1 MMTLKPYHLKSSAPL
16 RCVSGAIL
24 SFILLTAP
32 AVVLAHGGHG
42 DEFQGGSEASQTA
55 DSIQVDTETA
65 KRLGIEVEPV
75 NRQHLAV
82 GIKTT
87 GQIET
92 LPNKQVEVT
101 TPISGTKVVE
111 LLVEPGA
118 KVTAGQPLAV
128 LTAADLVELRVTSQE
143 KRAEAQADL
152 QQAQANLR
160 LAQQNY
166 QRFSQIAAAEI
177 AQAQSQVDFA
187 QEKSD
192 KDRVLLAKG
201 AIPRRQALE
210 SETQLAEAKA
220 ELTAA
225 NSRRDVIE
233 AEAELKRAQASVTVA
248 QSRLRLSDT
257 AYQTRLQQL
266 GTKANAKGLVT
277 VTSPISGRV
286 ADREVTPGQAF
297 EDAGGKLMTIVN
309 DSQVYATANIYEK
322 DLNKIRAGQSVSIKV
337 ASVPNRTFTGRIAVI
352 GSVVEGDT
360 RVVPVKAEIDNTSG
374 ILKPGMFAELEV
386 QTDRTSTAVMVI
398 PTSAVV
404 EANGKQMVYVQNGN
418 AYQPV
423 EVTLGQMSG
432 NMVEVKSGLF
442 EGDAI
447 VTQRAPQLY
456 AQSLR
461 SGSSTQASEEEE
473 KTTPQVQATE
483 PNNNFP
489 VPWWLVGAAG
499 GAAIATVAFT
509 AGAFWSNRQSKT
521 QRVSVYPEPSYDL
534 TEEPSNGFTKSGD
547 RVSKQTYC
555 VDAITTDE
563 LPPMD
568 GKYHPRS
575 QEPEF
580 RNKN

>member
-1 MMTLKPYHLKSSAPL
+1 MLKSYHLKSSAPL
-16 RCVSGAIL
+16 RYVSGAIL
-24 SFILLTAP
+24 SLVLLMPP
-32 AVVLAHGGHG
+32 AAVLAHGGHG

-55 DSIQVDTETA
+55 DSIQVDADTA
-65 KRLGIEVEPV
+65 KRLGIKVEPV
-75 NRQHLAV
+75 KSQKLAV

-118 KVTAGQPLAV
+118 TVTAGQPIAV
-128 LTAADLVELRVTSQE
+128 LTAADLVELRVNSQE

-166 QRFSQIAAAEI
+166 EKYSQIAAAEI

-210 SETQLAEAKA
+210 SQTQLAEAKA
-220 ELTAA
+220 GLTAA

-248 QSRLRLSDT
+248 QSRLSLSNT

-266 GTKANAKGLVT
+266 GTKANAQGQVT
-277 VTSPISGRV
+277 VTAPISGRV

-309 DSQVYATANIYEK
+309 DSRVYATANIYEK
-322 DLNKIRAGQSVSIKV
+322 DLNKVKNGQPVSVKV

-352 GSVVEGDT
+352 GSVVEGET
-360 RVVPVKAEIDNTSG
+360 RVVPVKAEINNSSG
-374 ILKPGMFAELEV
+374 VLKPGMFAELDV
-386 QTDRTSTAVMVI
+386 LTDRTPKAILAI
-398 PTSAVV
+398 PSAAVV
-404 EANGKQMVYVQNGN
+404 EANGKQTVYVQNGN
-418 AYQPV
+418 AYQAV
-423 EVTLGQMSG
+423 EVTLGQTSG
-432 NMVEVKSGLF
+432 DLVEVKSGLF
-442 EGDAI
+442 EGDLI

-461 SGSSTQASEEEE
+461 GGSNTQEAQE
-473 KTTPQVQATE
+473 KEAPPQAQTTET
-483 PNNNFP
+483 NNNSLP
-489 VPWWLVGAAG
+489 APWWLIGAAG
-499 GAAIATVAFT
+499 GGAIAAAFA
-509 AGAFWSNRQSKT
+509 AGAFWSGRRKT
-521 QRVSVYPEPSYDL
+521 QRVTVYPEPGYVPEESANGYSKSNYHLSEPDDRQGLVPTDKFPTL
-534 TEEPSNGFTKSGD
+534 TDDNHHSKSQQSQARD
-547 RVSKQTYC
+547 RK
-555 VDAITTDE
+555 
-563 LPPMD
+563 
-568 GKYHPRS
+568 
-575 QEPEF
+575 
-580 RNKN
+580 

>member
-1 MMTLKPYHLKSSAPL
+1 MLKSYHLKSSAPL
-16 RCVSGAIL
+16 RYVSGAIISL
-24 SFILLTAP
+24 VLLMPP
-32 AVVLAHGGHG
+32 AAVLAHSGHG

-55 DSIQVDTETA
+55 DSIQVDADTA
-65 KRLGIEVEPV
+65 KRIGVKVEPV
-75 NRQHLAV
+75 KSQRLAV

-118 KVTAGQPLAV
+118 KVIAGQPVAV
-128 LTAADLVELRVTSQE
+128 LTAADLVELRVNSQE

-166 QRFSQIAAAEI
+166 QRYVQIAAAEI

-192 KDRVLLAKG
+192 KDQVLLAKG

-210 SETQLAEAKA
+210 SQTQLAEAKA
-220 ELTAA
+220 GLTAA

-266 GTKANAKGLVT
+266 GTKANAQGQVT
-277 VTSPISGRV
+277 VTAPISGRV
-286 ADREVTPGQAF
+286 ADREVTAGQAF

-322 DLNKIRAGQSVSIKV
+322 DLNKVKNGQPVSVKV
-337 ASVPNRTFTGRIAVI
+337 ASVPNRTLTGRIAVI
-352 GSVVEGDT
+352 GSVVEGET
-360 RVVPVKAEIDNTSG
+360 RVVPVKAEINNSSG
-374 ILKPGMFAELEV
+374 VLKPGMFAELDV
-386 QTDRTSTAVMVI
+386 LTDRTPKAILAI
-398 PTSAVV
+398 PSAAVV
-404 EANGKQMVYVQNGN
+404 DTNGKQSVYVQNGN
-418 AYQPV
+418 AYQAV
-423 EVTLGQMSG
+423 EVTLGQTSG
-432 NMVEVKSGLF
+432 DMVEVKSGLF
-442 EGDAI
+442 EGDLI

-461 SGSSTQASEEEE
+461 GGSNTQEAEE
-473 KTTPQVQATE
+473 KKAPQPQTTET
-483 PNNNFP
+483 NNNSLSA
-489 VPWWLVGAAG
+489 PWWLIGVAG
-499 GAAIATVAFT
+499 GGAIATAAFA
-509 AGAFWSNRQSKT
+509 AGAFWSGRRKT
-521 QRVSVYPEPSYDL
+521 HKVTVYPEPGYVP
-534 TEEPSNGFTKSGD
+534 EESANGYSKSNYHLCEPDD
-547 RVSKQTYC
+547 RQGLVPTDKFPHLMDDNYHSK
-555 VDAITTDE
+555 
-563 LPPMD
+563 
-568 GKYHPRS
+568 S
-575 QEPEF
+575 QESQA
-580 RNKN
+580 RDRK

>member
-1 MMTLKPYHLKSSAPL
+1 MLKSYHLKSSAPL
-16 RCVSGAIL
+16 CYISGAIL
-24 SFILLTAP
+24 SLVLLTPPTA
-32 AVVLAHGGHG
+32 VLAHGGHG
-42 DEFQGGSEASQTA
+42 DEFQGGSEASQTT
-55 DSIQVDTETA
+55 DSIQVDADTA
-65 KRLGIEVEPV
+65 KRLGIKVEPV
-75 NRQHLAV
+75 KSQRLAV

-101 TPISGTKVVE
+101 TPISGTQVVE

-118 KVTAGQPLAV
+118 TVTAGQPVAI
-128 LTAADLVELRVTSQE
+128 LTAADLVELRVNSQE

-166 QRFSQIAAAEI
+166 QRYVQIAAAEI

-210 SETQLAEAKA
+210 SQTQLAEAKA
-220 ELTAA
+220 GLTAA

-248 QSRLRLSDT
+248 QSRLRLSGT

-266 GTKANAKGLVT
+266 GTKANAQGQVT
-277 VTSPISGRV
+277 VTAPISGRV

-309 DSQVYATANIYEK
+309 DSRVYATANIYEK
-322 DLNKIRAGQSVSIKV
+322 DLNKVKNGQPVSVKV

-352 GSVVEGDT
+352 GSVVEGET
-360 RVVPVKAEIDNTSG
+360 RVVPVKAQIDNSSG
-374 ILKPGMFAELEV
+374 VLKPGMFAELNV
-386 QTDRTSTAVMVI
+386 LTDRTPKAILAI
-398 PTSAVV
+398 PNAAVV
-404 EANGKQMVYVQNGN
+404 DTNGKQSVYVQNGN
-418 AYQPV
+418 AYQAV
-423 EVTLGQMSG
+423 EVTLGQTSG
-432 NMVEVKSGLF
+432 DMVEVKSGLF
-442 EGDAI
+442 EGDLI

-461 SGSSTQASEEEE
+461 GGSNTQEAEE
-473 KTTPQVQATE
+473 KEAPPQGQATE
-483 PNNNFP
+483 ANNNTLP
-489 VPWWLVGAAG
+489 APWWLIGAAAG
-499 GAAIATVAFT
+499 GAIATAAFA
-509 AGAFWSNRQSKT
+509 AGAFWSGRRKT
-521 QRVSVYPEPSYDL
+521 QRVTVYPEPGYVAEESANGYSKSNYHLSEPDDRQGLVPTDQFPTL
-534 TEEPSNGFTKSGD
+534 TDDNYHLKSQQSQARD
-547 RVSKQTYC
+547 RK
-555 VDAITTDE
+555 
-563 LPPMD
+563 
-568 GKYHPRS
+568 
-575 QEPEF
+575 
-580 RNKN
+580 